1 MVENELNDNEIQEEV
16 ADLYEHHRFVADKG
30 QGLLRIDKFLTN
42 HIENATRTKIQ
53 SAAEAGNILVNGIPV
68 KSSYKIKP
76 SDIISVV
83 LPHPPREFE
92 LVPENIPLDIVYEDS
107 EIIIVNKASGMV
119 VHPGYGNYSGTLVNA
134 LAWHLKDNPLFIE
147 GNLRPGLVH
156 RIDKDT
162 SGILVIAKSEI
173 AMNKLASQFFNHSI
187 DRKYVALVWGD
198 IKEEEGTITGNIGRN
213 PRNRKQMY
221 VFGDESEG
229 KNAVTHFKVI
239 ERLGYTCLVECTL
252 ETGRTHQIRTHF
264 KYIGHPLF
272 NDELYGGNEI
282 LRGTTFS
289 KYKQF
294 VINCFKILPRQ
305 ALHAKS
311 LAFKHPSTGE
321 TVSFDSELPDDMK
334 QVIDKWRRYISGRE
348 IEE

>member
-147 GNLRPGLVH
+147 GNPAARPG
-156 RIDKDT
+156 
-162 SGILVIAKSEI
+162 
-173 AMNKLASQFFNHSI
+173 AS
-187 DRKYVALVWGD
+187 Y
-198 IKEEEGTITGNIGRN
+198 
-213 PRNRKQMY
+213 
-221 VFGDESEG
+221 
-229 KNAVTHFKVI
+229 
-239 ERLGYTCLVECTL
+239 
-252 ETGRTHQIRTHF
+252 
-264 KYIGHPLF
+264 
-272 NDELYGGNEI
+272 
-282 LRGTTFS
+282 
-289 KYKQF
+289 
-294 VINCFKILPRQ
+294 
-305 ALHAKS
+305 
-311 LAFKHPSTGE
+311 
-321 TVSFDSELPDDMK
+321 
-334 QVIDKWRRYISGRE
+334 
-348 IEE
+348 